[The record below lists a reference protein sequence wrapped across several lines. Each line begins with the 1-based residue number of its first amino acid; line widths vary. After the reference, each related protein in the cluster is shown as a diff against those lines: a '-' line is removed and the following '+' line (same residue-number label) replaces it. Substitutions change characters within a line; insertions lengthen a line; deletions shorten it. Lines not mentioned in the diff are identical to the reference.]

1 MLMGINRIK
10 EVLQEKGKTNKW
22 LSEELDVSYVTVSRW
37 CNNVFQPKM
46 ETFLRIAKALDVDVR
61 ELINST
67 K

>member
-1 MLMGINRIK
+1 MGINRIK
-10 EVLQEKGKTNKW
+10 EVLREKNKTNKW

-46 ETFLRIAKALDVDVR
+46 ETFIRIAELLDVDIKD
-61 ELINST
+61 LINST